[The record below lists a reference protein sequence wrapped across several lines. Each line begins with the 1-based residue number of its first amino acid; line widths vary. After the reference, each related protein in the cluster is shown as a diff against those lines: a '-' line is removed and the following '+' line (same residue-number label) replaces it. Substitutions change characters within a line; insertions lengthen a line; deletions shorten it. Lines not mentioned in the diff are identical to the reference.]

1 MALASGMPHQAAFA
15 SAGLQ
20 VFERGWLSAN
30 TVLFAGRGGDESVL
44 VDSGYCSHAAQTV
57 GLMKQALGGLRLDR
71 IVNTHLHS
79 DHCGGNAA
87 LQSAYGCA
95 VDVPAGEV
103 EKVDQWDETALT
115 FRDTGQ
121 RCPRFFRR
129 GALRAGET
137 IALGPKHWQVH
148 AAPGHDPESIVLYQ
162 PELEILIS
170 ADALWENGFGVVFP
184 ELEGFS
190 AFDAVARTLCRL
202 SDLPVRWV
210 IPGHGAPF
218 CDVSGALD
226 RAQRRLDSF
235 VRDPAKHARHAAKV
249 LIKFHLLEMQT
260 MSLAKLFGWFE
271 SMRYARIVHTRYF
284 SGIPF
289 GPWER
294 SLVGEL
300 QGAAALRVENDLV
313 LNR

>member
-1 MALASGMPHQAAFA
+1 MPHHAAFA

-30 TVLFAGRGGDESVL
+30 NILFAGRDGGESVL
-44 VDSGYCSHAAQTV
+44 VDSGYCSHAEQTV
-57 GLMKQALGGLRLDR
+57 ALMKQALGGLRLDR

-103 EKVDQWDETALT
+103 DKVDRWDETALT

-121 RCPRFFRR
+121 RCPRFSRR

-137 IALGPKHWQVH
+137 VTLGPKHWQVH

-162 PELEILIS
+162 PELQILIS

-190 AFDAVARTLCRL
+190 AFDAVSLTLDQM

-218 CDVSGALD
+218 SDMSGALD
-226 RAQRRLDSF
+226 RAKRRLDSL

-249 LIKFHLLEMQT
+249 LIKFHLLEMQA
-260 MSLAKLFGWFE
+260 MSLAQLLGWFE
-271 SMRYARIVHTRYF
+271 SMRYAQMIHSRYF
-284 SGIPF
+284 AAMPF
-289 GPWER
+289 EAWEA

-300 QGAAALRVENDLV
+300 RNSAALRVEKDLI
-313 LNR
+313 LNQ